1 MFVTV
6 ASAGSDSSKT
16 TAKGTK
22 KSRGLKI
29 GGAIAGVL
37 VIAAGSGAAVV
48 INGNRQIVVDA
59 PPAVSQVSAPVT
71 AAQSSLDDGTLAQ
84 KVSEI
89 MDTAA
94 ADSAFGELHGIVSD
108 ATTGQKLWGQ
118 NDTSVAVPA
127 SSMKVLT
134 SAAALLGLDEN
145 HRVLTRVSRVTGT
158 NDVVLHGGG
167 DPTLSKDG
175 EGFFQDSASIADLA
189 KKISVVMPEGV
200 GKVYLDN
207 SLFTESFHETWERE
221 GLDDGYIA
229 PVESVMLDAGRI
241 DPTDENS
248 QRSATPAAD
257 AADALAQALGAENG
271 GSLRDAAKD
280 GQPLA
285 LDPDPVTL
293 VQSAPLVTRVHDM
306 MIYSDNVLAESIA
319 REVAI
324 SRGLPPTFEGA
335 ARAVRDTLAEHGFP
349 LDGAVLSDSSGLSTD
364 NRISPQHLSEVLNSA
379 AGPVGPAGEEGAT
392 GSQEEQESSEST
404 ALRLRPLLDSLP
416 VAAVSGTLATRFSG
430 QSGAGIVRAKTG
442 TLNKASALAGYVVT
456 KSGQVLTFAF
466 ISNEASLLPARAA
479 ADKAASALANI

>member
-6 ASAGSDSSKT
+6 ASTGSDSSKT

-29 GGAIAGVL
+29 GSAIAGVL

-48 INGNRQIVVDA
+48 INDNRQIVVDA

-271 GSLRDAAKD
+271 GSFRDAAKD

-379 AGPVGPAGEEGAT
+379 AGPVGPAGEEGST